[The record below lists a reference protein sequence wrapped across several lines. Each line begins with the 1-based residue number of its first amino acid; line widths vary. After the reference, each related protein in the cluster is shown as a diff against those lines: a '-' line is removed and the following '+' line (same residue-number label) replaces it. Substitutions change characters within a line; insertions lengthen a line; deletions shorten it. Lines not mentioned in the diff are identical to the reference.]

1 MTTNV
6 QIGSRSRHARTL
18 RILLVD
24 DHELVRRGVR
34 YLLESEPG
42 WEVCGE
48 AATGRE
54 AVEMAQRL
62 SPDVVVL
69 DLSMPSMN
77 GIEAAR
83 RIRQVAPHCE
93 VLILTVH
100 ESEDMVRDALAAGAR
115 GYILKSD
122 AGSDLVNAVRALSR
136 RKTFFTADV
145 QAMVLQGYLKG
156 LDEAEA
162 VQAASRRLTARER
175 EIVQLVSEGKSNKE
189 VATTLG
195 ISVKTAETHRTNVL
209 RKLELHSVTD
219 LVRYA
224 VRNGIIEP

>member
-1 MTTNV
+1 M
-6 QIGSRSRHARTL
+6 
-18 RILLVD
+18 
-24 DHELVRRGVR
+24 
-34 YLLESEPG
+34 PG
-42 WEVCGE
+42 
-48 AATGRE
+48 
-54 AVEMAQRL
+54 
-62 SPDVVVL
+62 
-69 DLSMPSMN
+69 MN
-77 GIEAAR
+77 GLEATRQIR
-83 RIRQVAPHCE
+83 RVAPQCQ
-93 VLILTVH
+93 VLILTIH
-100 ESEDMVRDALAAGAR
+100 ESEDMVRDVLAAGAR
-115 GYILKSD
+115 GYVLKSD

>member
-1 MTTNV
+1 MPMSV
-6 QIGSRSRHARTL
+6 QSGRNSRGAPTL
-18 RILLVD
+18 RLLLAD
-24 DHELVRRGVR
+24 DHEFVRRGVR

-54 AVEMAQRL
+54 AVEMAERL

-69 DLSMPSMN
+69 DISMPGMN
-77 GIEAAR
+77 GLEATRQIR
-83 RIRQVAPHCE
+83 RVAPQCQ
-93 VLILTVH
+93 VLILTIH
-100 ESEDMVRDALAAGAR
+100 ESEDMVRDVLAAGAR
-115 GYILKSD
+115 GYVLKSD